1 MGEVDNLAAVLAVL
15 EDIAHYINATKG
27 DFEAMR
33 GIEEVEQSLIDYRGQ
48 PLLQCG
54 RYHLDGELRVKA
66 VEAGGQPKTNHRW
79 AFLFDTVMLVC
90 KKVIIRLGFDVRYSP
105 KQVFPVVDMR
115 VEPMHSSHRGKFT
128 YGIRLI
134 VQGQGEFL
142 AYAKTEE
149 LKSQWIDAINHAKEM
164 SCPRE
169 GKKGHHSFELHT
181 FDKPFYCD
189 ACQKLLHGCY
199 FQGYHCSGTS
209 CSSLLSPTML
219 YATVLPAVC
228 KRASHRECL
237 KDIDRC
243 SSLQPQMPPGH
254 RRPLA
259 ATLSDAEP
267 RSPGIRRSGRNSAIN
282 GLDSKLM
289 TALQ

>member
-1 MGEVDNLAAVLAVL
+1 MHVYTWCAWV
-15 EDIAHYINATKG
+15 
-27 DFEAMR
+27 
-33 GIEEVEQSLIDYRGQ
+33 
-48 PLLQCG
+48 
-54 RYHLDGELRVKA
+54 
-66 VEAGGQPKTNHRW
+66 
-79 AFLFDTVMLVC
+79 VMAC
-90 KKVIIRLGFDVRYSP
+90 FCHTS
-105 KQVFPVVDMR
+105 
-115 VEPMHSSHRGKFT
+115 
-128 YGIRLI
+128 
-134 VQGQGEFL
+134 
-142 AYAKTEE
+142 
-149 LKSQWIDAINHAKEM
+149 
-164 SCPRE
+164 
-169 GKKGHHSFELHT
+169 GHHSFELHT

-209 CSSLLSPTML
+209 CSSLLSPTTL

-243 SSLQPQMPPGH
+243 SSLQPQSKLCVAALPSLLFFPLSMGGGCGSDSRGELMVGGGSFQLLLCPPIVTPPHHLVTPSPPLISLPLIPLPPTVTCLPVCLVPPGH

>member
-1 MGEVDNLAAVLAVL
+1 MWCAWVLMACFC
-15 EDIAHYINATKG
+15 HT
-27 DFEAMR
+27 
-33 GIEEVEQSLIDYRGQ
+33 S
-48 PLLQCG
+48 
-54 RYHLDGELRVKA
+54 
-66 VEAGGQPKTNHRW
+66 
-79 AFLFDTVMLVC
+79 
-90 KKVIIRLGFDVRYSP
+90 
-105 KQVFPVVDMR
+105 
-115 VEPMHSSHRGKFT
+115 
-128 YGIRLI
+128 
-134 VQGQGEFL
+134 
-142 AYAKTEE
+142 
-149 LKSQWIDAINHAKEM
+149 
-164 SCPRE
+164 
-169 GKKGHHSFELHT
+169 GHHSFELHT

-209 CSSLLSPTML
+209 CSSLLSPTTF

-243 SSLQPQMPPGH
+243 SSLQPQSKLCVAALPSLSFFPRSMGGGCGSDSQEEVMVGGGSFQLLLCPPIVTPPSPCHPISPSYSRSHSHLFPTHTSPSHYHRLPVCLVPPGH

-282 GLDSKLM
+282 GLDSKLI